1 MSQKDN
7 LTLRSVSV
15 SVFVGIGSGLAVLSA
30 ILLLVAI
37 YLIIGAQKVSDF
49 SLYYQLY
56 DHSLRKNVYCDNI
69 VKPPVPGS
77 TPGTGLPEI
86 YVFYLKLI

>member
-1 MSQKDN
+1 MSPKAN
-7 LTLRSVSV
+7 LTLGWVSV
-15 SVFVGIGSGLAVLSA
+15 SASVGVGAGLAVIGV

-37 YLIIGAQKVSDF
+37 CLIIGADKVNDT

-56 DHSLRKNVYCDNI
+56 ELSIRNNVHCDNI
-69 VKPPVPGS
+69 VKRPVPGS
-77 TPGTGLPEI
+77 TPGTGLLEI